1 MLSYEKRNIEVS
13 QEHVPDQKLI
23 DEIIAGLLQEQPS
36 ISPKFFYDEI
46 GSHLFEAITF
56 LEEYYPTRTE
66 KQIMMQC
73 GEAIALTIGKCDV
86 LLDLGAGNCEKGS
99 ALFNSL
105 MPKEYRA
112 LDISKEFLE
121 RAIYGLQ
128 KEFPQIQMQAQTCD
142 LQEEMLFPDLL
153 GRKKT
158 FFYPGSSIGNF
169 DLDAALKLFK
179 NIVKVCEGDG
189 GLLIGVD
196 LVKDHEVLS
205 RAYNDGLGITAAFNK
220 NILLHLNHL
229 VKTDFNLEHWEH
241 YAIFNEQLARIEMY
255 LRSSEQQLVSW
266 PGGEKQFDRGAQIHT
281 ENSYKYTQE
290 KFESLLSSAGF
301 KSVQS
306 WTDPNHYF
314 LVAYAAA

>member
-1 MLSYEKRNIEVS
+1 MPN
-13 QEHVPDQKLI
+13 QKLV
-23 DEIIAGLLQEQPS
+23 DEIIAGLSQEQPS

-66 KQIMMQC
+66 KQIMMQH
-73 GEAIALTIGKCDV
+73 GEAMALAIGKCDV

-99 ALFNSL
+99 ALFDTL
-105 MPKEYRA
+105 LPKEYRA

-121 RAIYGLQ
+121 QAISGLQ

-142 LQEEMLFPDLL
+142 LQEEMVFPDLV

-169 DLDAALKLFK
+169 DPEAALGLFK
-179 NIVKVCEGDG
+179 NIVKVCQGDG

-196 LVKDHEVLS
+196 LVKDRAVLS
-205 RAYNDGLGITAAFNK
+205 RAYNDALGITAAFNK
-220 NILLHLNHL
+220 NILLHLNRL
-229 VKTDFNLEHWEH
+229 IKTDFNLRHWEH
-241 YAIFNEQLARIEMY
+241 YAIFNEQLARIEMH
-255 LRSSEQQLVSW
+255 LRSTRNQVVSF
-266 PGGEKQFDRGAQIHT
+266 PGGERHFDTSALIHT

-290 KFESLLSSAGF
+290 KFESILSSAGF
-301 KSVQS
+301 RSVHS
-306 WTDPNHYF
+306 WTDPDHYF

>member
-1 MLSYEKRNIEVS
+1 MS
-13 QEHVPDQKLI
+13 QECIPDQKLI

-66 KQIMMQC
+66 KQIMMQY
-73 GEAIALTIGKCDV
+73 GEAIALAIGKCDV

-121 RAIYGLQ
+121 QAIASLQ

-142 LQEEMLFPDLL
+142 LQEEMVFPDLV

-169 DLDAALKLFK
+169 DPDAVLGLFK
-179 NIVKVCEGDG
+179 NIVKVCDGDG

-196 LVKDHEVLS
+196 LVKEHKFLS
-205 RAYNDGLGITAAFNK
+205 RAYNDALGITAAFNK
-220 NILLHLNHL
+220 NILLHLNRL
-229 VKTDFNLEHWEH
+229 VKTDFNLECWEH
-241 YAIFNEQLARIEMY
+241 YAIFNEQLARIEMH
-255 LRSSEQQLVSW
+255 LRSTQSQVVSW
-266 PGGEKQFDRGAQIHT
+266 PGGQKHFDGGALIHT

-290 KFESLLSSAGF
+290 KFESLLVGAGF
-301 KSVQS
+301 KNVCS
-306 WTDPNHYF
+306 WTDPNRYF
-314 LVAYAAA
+314 LVAYASA

>member
-1 MLSYEKRNIEVS
+1 VS
-13 QEHVPDQKLI
+13 QEHLPDQKLI
-23 DEIIAGLLQEQPS
+23 DEIITSLSQEQPS
-36 ISPKFFYDEI
+36 ISPKFFYNEI

-66 KQIMMQC
+66 KKVMMQY
-73 GEAIALTIGKCDV
+73 GEAIALTIEKCDI

-112 LDISKEFLE
+112 LDISKDFLE
-121 RAIYGLQ
+121 QAISGLQ

-142 LQEEMLFPDLL
+142 LQEELVFPDLV

-169 DLDAALKLFK
+169 DPDAALGLFK
-179 NIVKVCEGDG
+179 NIVKVCEGNG

-196 LVKDHEVLS
+196 LVKDFEVLS
-205 RAYNDGLGITAAFNK
+205 RAYNDALGVTAAFNK
-220 NILLHLNHL
+220 NILLHLNRL
-229 VKTDFNLEHWEH
+229 VKTDFNLKYWDH

-255 LRSSEQQLVSW
+255 LRSTRNQVISW
-266 PGGEKQFDRGAQIHT
+266 SGGEKHFNSGALIHT

-290 KFESLLSSAGF
+290 KFESLLVSAGF
-301 KSVQS
+301 KSVRS
-306 WTDPNHYF
+306 WTDTNQYF
-314 LVAYAAA
+314 LVAYATA

>member
-1 MLSYEKRNIEVS
+1 M
-13 QEHVPDQKLI
+13 I

-66 KQIMMQC
+66 KQIMMQY
-73 GEAIALTIGKCDV
+73 GEAMALVIGKCDV

-121 RAIYGLQ
+121 QAIASLQ

-142 LQEEMLFPDLL
+142 LQEEMVFPDLV
-153 GRKKT
+153 GRKKI

-169 DLDAALKLFK
+169 DPDAALGLFK
-179 NIVKVCEGDG
+179 NIVKVCEGNG

-196 LVKDHEVLS
+196 LVKEHKVLS
-205 RAYNDGLGITAAFNK
+205 RAYNDALGITEAFNK
-220 NILLHLNHL
+220 NILLHLNRL
-229 VKTDFNLEHWEH
+229 VKTDFDLEHWEH
-241 YAIFNEQLARIEMY
+241 YAIFNEQLARIEMH
-255 LRSSEQQLVSW
+255 LRSTQSQVVSW
-266 PGGEKQFDRGAQIHT
+266 PGGQKHFDGGALIHT

-290 KFESLLSSAGF
+290 KFESLLVGAGF
-301 KSVQS
+301 KNVCS
-306 WTDPNHYF
+306 WTDPNRYF
-314 LVAYAAA
+314 LVAYASA

>member
-1 MLSYEKRNIEVS
+1 MS
-13 QEHVPDQKLI
+13 QEHFPDQKLM
-23 DEIIAGLLQEQPS
+23 DEIITGLSQERPS

-66 KQIMMQC
+66 KQIMLQYDK
-73 GEAIALTIGKCDV
+73 AIALEIGKCDV

-105 MPKEYRA
+105 IPKEYWA

-121 RAIYGLQ
+121 QAISGLQ
-128 KEFPQIQMQAQTCD
+128 KEFPQIQMLAQTCD
-142 LQEEMLFPDLL
+142 LQEELAFPDLV

-169 DLDAALKLFK
+169 DPEAVLGLFK

-205 RAYNDGLGITAAFNK
+205 RAYNDPLGITASFNK
-220 NILLHLNHL
+220 NILLHLNRL

-241 YAIFNEQLARIEMY
+241 YAIFNAQLARIEMY
-255 LRSSEQQLVSW
+255 LRSTQQQVVAW
-266 PGGEKQFDRGAQIHT
+266 PGGERRFAANELIHT

-290 KFESLLSSAGF
+290 KFESLLMSAGF
-301 KSVQS
+301 KTVRS
-306 WTDPNHYF
+306 WTDPNSYF

>member
-1 MLSYEKRNIEVS
+1 MS
-13 QEHVPDQKLI
+13 QEHLPNQKLI
-23 DEIIAGLLQEQPS
+23 DEIINGLLQEQPS

-66 KQIMMQC
+66 KQIMMQY
-73 GEAIALTIGKCDV
+73 GEAIALTIGQCDV

-121 RAIYGLQ
+121 QAISGLK
-128 KEFPQIQMQAQTCD
+128 KEFPKIQMQAQTCD
-142 LQEEMLFPDLL
+142 LQEEMVFSDLVA
-153 GRKKT
+153 RRKT

-169 DLDAALKLFK
+169 DPDAALRLFK

-205 RAYNDGLGITAAFNK
+205 RAYNDSLGITAAFNK
-220 NILLHLNHL
+220 NVLLHLNQL
-229 VKTDFNLEHWEH
+229 VKTDFNIEHWEH
-241 YAIFNEQLARIEMY
+241 YAIFNESLSRIEMY
-255 LRSSEQQLVSW
+255 LRSSQKQVVSW
-266 PGGEKQFDRGAQIHT
+266 PGGEKRFDSGALIHT

-301 KSVQS
+301 KSVHS
-306 WTDPNHYF
+306 WTDPNRYF
-314 LVAYAAA
+314 LVAYASA

>member
-1 MLSYEKRNIEVS
+1 MSKECGPN
-13 QEHVPDQKLI
+13 QKLV
-23 DEIIAGLLQEQPS
+23 DEIIASLTQEQPS

-56 LEEYYPTRTE
+56 LEEYYPTRIE
-66 KQIMMQC
+66 KQIMMQY
-73 GEAIALTIGKCDV
+73 GEEIALTIGKCDV

-99 ALFNSL
+99 ALFDSL
-105 MPKEYRA
+105 IPREYRA

-121 RAIYGLQ
+121 QAISGLQ

-142 LQEEMLFPDLL
+142 LQEELAFPDLV

-169 DLDAALKLFK
+169 DPDAALRLFK

-196 LVKDHEVLS
+196 LVKNHEVLS
-205 RAYNDGLGITAAFNK
+205 RAYNDALGITAAFNK
-220 NILLHLNHL
+220 NMLLHLNRFA
-229 VKTDFNLEHWEH
+229 KTDFNLAYWEH
-241 YAIFNEQLARIEMY
+241 YAIFNDQLSRIEMY
-255 LRSSEQQLVSW
+255 LRSTQDQVVTW
-266 PGGEKQFDRGAQIHT
+266 TNGEKYFDCGDLIHT

-290 KFESLLSSAGF
+290 KFESLLKSAGF
-301 KSVQS
+301 KDVHS
-306 WTDPNHYF
+306 WTDPNDYF

>member
-1 MLSYEKRNIEVS
+1 MSN
-13 QEHVPDQKLI
+13 QKLV
-23 DEIIAGLLQEQPS
+23 DEIITGLSQEQPS

-66 KQIMMQC
+66 KQIMMQH
-73 GEAIALTIGKCDV
+73 GEAMALAIGRCDV

-99 ALFNSL
+99 ALFGTL
-105 MPKEYRA
+105 LPKEYRA

-121 RAIYGLQ
+121 QAISGLQ

-142 LQEEMLFPDLL
+142 LQEEMVFPDLVD
-153 GRKKT
+153 RKKT

-169 DLDAALKLFK
+169 DPEAALGLFK

-196 LVKDHEVLS
+196 LVKDREVLS
-205 RAYNDGLGITAAFNK
+205 RAYNDALGITAAFNK
-220 NILLHLNHL
+220 NILLHLNRL
-229 VKTDFNLEHWEH
+229 VKTDFDLEYWEH
-241 YAIFNEQLARIEMY
+241 YAIFNEQLARIEMH
-255 LRSSEQQLVSW
+255 LRSTRNQVVSF
-266 PGGEKQFDRGAQIHT
+266 PGGDRHFDSSTLIHT

-290 KFESLLSSAGF
+290 KFESLLMSAGF
-301 KSVQS
+301 KAVHS
-306 WTDPNHYF
+306 WTDPNCYF
-314 LVAYAAA
+314 LVAYATA

>member
-1 MLSYEKRNIEVS
+1 MS
-13 QEHVPDQKLI
+13 QEPLRDQKLI
-23 DEIIAGLLQEQPS
+23 NEIIAGLSQEVPS

-66 KQIMMQC
+66 KQIMLQYR
-73 GEAIALTIGKCDV
+73 EAIALAIGKCDV

-105 MPKEYRA
+105 QPKEYRA

-121 RAIYGLQ
+121 QAISGLQ
-128 KEFPQIQMQAQTCD
+128 KEFPNIQMQAQTFD
-142 LQEEMLFPDLL
+142 LQEEMAFPDLA

-169 DLDAALKLFK
+169 DPDAARKLFK

-205 RAYNDGLGITAAFNK
+205 RAYNDALGITAAFNK

-241 YAIFNEQLARIEMY
+241 YAFFNTQLTRIEMY
-255 LRSSEQQLVSW
+255 LKSSGQQVVSW
-266 PGGEKQFDRGAQIHT
+266 PGGEKRFDRGTLIHT

-301 KSVQS
+301 KSVHS

-314 LVAYAAA
+314 LVSYAAV

>member
-1 MLSYEKRNIEVS
+1 LSTEDLN
-13 QEHVPDQKLI
+13 DQKLI
-23 DEIIAGLLQEQPS
+23 DDIIAGLLQEQPS

-66 KQIMMQC
+66 KQIMLQYDK
-73 GEAIALTIGKCDV
+73 AIALAIGKCDV

-121 RAIYGLQ
+121 QAISGLQ
-128 KEFPQIQMQAQTCD
+128 KEFPQICMQAQTCD
-142 LQEEMLFPDLL
+142 LQEELVFPDLV
-153 GRKKT
+153 GQKKI

-169 DLDAALKLFK
+169 DPDAALGLFK
-179 NIVKVCEGDG
+179 NIVKVCEADG

-196 LVKDHEVLS
+196 LVKDHQVLYQ
-205 RAYNDGLGITAAFNK
+205 AYNDALGITAAFNK
-220 NILLHLNHL
+220 NILLHLNRQ
-229 VKTDFNLEHWEH
+229 VKTDFNLDHWEH
-241 YAIFNEQLARIEMY
+241 CAIFNEQLSRIEMY
-255 LRSSEQQLVSW
+255 LRSSQQQVVTW
-266 PGGEKQFDRGAQIHT
+266 HGGQRQFEANELIHT

-290 KFESLLSSAGF
+290 KFESLLMSAGF
-301 KSVQS
+301 KSVRS
-306 WTDPNHYF
+306 WTDSNSYF
-314 LVAYAAA
+314 LVAYATA

>member
-1 MLSYEKRNIEVS
+1 MS
-13 QEHVPDQKLI
+13 QEHLPDKKLV
-23 DEIIAGLLQEQPS
+23 DEIINSLSQEQSS

-66 KQIMMQC
+66 KQIMTQY
-73 GEAIALTIGKCDV
+73 GEAIALTIGKSDV

-105 MPKEYRA
+105 KPREYRA

-121 RAIYGLQ
+121 QAISALR
-128 KEFPQIQMQAQTCD
+128 KEYPQIQMQAQTCD
-142 LQEEMLFPDLL
+142 LQEEMTFPDLV

-169 DLDAALKLFK
+169 DPDAALGLFK
-179 NIVKVCEGDG
+179 NMVKVCEGDG

-196 LVKDHEVLS
+196 LVKNHEVLS
-205 RAYNDGLGITAAFNK
+205 RAYNDNLGITAAFNK
-220 NILLHLNHL
+220 SILLHLNRL
-229 VKTDFNLEHWEH
+229 VKTNFNLEHWEH

-255 LRSSEQQLVSW
+255 LRSTRNQVVSW
-266 PGGEKQFDRGAQIHT
+266 PSGEKHFDSGALIHT

-290 KFESLLSSAGF
+290 KFESLLVGAGF
-301 KSVQS
+301 KSVHS

>member
-1 MLSYEKRNIEVS
+1 MS
-13 QEHVPDQKLI
+13 QEHLRDQKLM
-23 DEIIAGLLQEQPS
+23 DEIISGLTQEQPS

-66 KQIMMQC
+66 KHIMMQY

-105 MPKEYRA
+105 KPKEYRA

-121 RAIYGLQ
+121 QAIASLQ
-128 KEFPQIQMQAQTCD
+128 KEFPHIQMQAQACD
-142 LQEEMLFPDLL
+142 LQEEMEFLDLV

-169 DLDAALKLFK
+169 DPDAALELFK
-179 NIVKVCEGDG
+179 NIVKVCQGDG

-196 LVKDHEVLS
+196 LVKDLEILS
-205 RAYNDGLGITAAFNK
+205 RAYNDDLGITAAFNK
-220 NILLHLNHL
+220 NMLLHLNRL
-229 VKTDFNLEHWEH
+229 AKTDFNLAHWEH

-255 LRSSEQQLVSW
+255 LRSTHNQAVTW
-266 PGGEKQFDRGAQIHT
+266 PSGEKGFESGALIHT

-290 KFESLLSSAGF
+290 KFESLLKSAGF
-301 KSVQS
+301 KDVHS

>member
-1 MLSYEKRNIEVS
+1 VS
-13 QEHVPDQKLI
+13 QEHFPDQKLM
-23 DEIIAGLLQEQPS
+23 DEIITGLSQERPT

-66 KQIMMQC
+66 KQIMLQYDK
-73 GEAIALTIGKCDV
+73 AIALEIGKCDV

-105 MPKEYRA
+105 IPKEYWA

-121 RAIYGLQ
+121 QAISGLQ
-128 KEFPQIQMQAQTCD
+128 KEFPQIQMLAKTCD
-142 LQEEMLFPDLL
+142 LQEELAFPDLV

-169 DLDAALKLFK
+169 DPEAVLRLFK

-196 LVKDHEVLS
+196 LVKDYEVLS
-205 RAYNDGLGITAAFNK
+205 RAYNDPLGITAAFNK
-220 NILLHLNHL
+220 NILLHLNRL

-241 YAIFNEQLARIEMY
+241 YAIFNAQLARIEMY
-255 LRSSEQQLVSW
+255 LRSTQQQVVAW
-266 PGGEKQFDRGAQIHT
+266 PGGERRFAANELIHT

-290 KFESLLSSAGF
+290 KFESLLMSAGF
-301 KSVQS
+301 KTVRS
-306 WTDPNHYF
+306 WTDPNSYF

>member
-1 MLSYEKRNIEVS
+1 M
-13 QEHVPDQKLI
+13 I
-23 DEIIAGLLQEQPS
+23 DEIITSLSQEQPS

-66 KQIMMQC
+66 KKVMMQY
-73 GEAIALTIGKCDV
+73 GEAIALTIEKCDI

-112 LDISKEFLE
+112 LDISKDFLE
-121 RAIYGLQ
+121 QAISGLQ
-128 KEFPQIQMQAQTCD
+128 KEFPQIQMQEQTCD
-142 LQEEMLFPDLL
+142 LQEELVFPDLV

-169 DLDAALKLFK
+169 DPDAALGLFK
-179 NIVKVCEGDG
+179 NIVKVCEGNG

-196 LVKDHEVLS
+196 LVKDFEVLS
-205 RAYNDGLGITAAFNK
+205 RAYNDALGVTAAFNK
-220 NILLHLNHL
+220 NILLHLNRL
-229 VKTDFNLEHWEH
+229 VKTDFNLKYWDH

-255 LRSSEQQLVSW
+255 LRSTRNQVISW
-266 PGGEKQFDRGAQIHT
+266 SGGEKHFNSGALIHT

-290 KFESLLSSAGF
+290 KFESLLVSAGF
-301 KSVQS
+301 KSVRS
-306 WTDPNHYF
+306 WTDTNQYF
-314 LVAYAAA
+314 LVAYATA

>member
-1 MLSYEKRNIEVS
+1 VS
-13 QEHVPDQKLI
+13 KESLPDQKLV
-23 DEIIAGLLQEQPS
+23 DEIITGLTQEQPS

-66 KQIMMQC
+66 KQIMMQY
-73 GEAIALTIGKCDV
+73 GKAIALTIGKCDV

-121 RAIYGLQ
+121 QAISSLQ
-128 KEFPQIQMQAQTCD
+128 KEFPHIPMQAQTCD
-142 LQEEMLFPDLL
+142 LQEEMVFPDLV

-169 DLDAALKLFK
+169 DPEAAQGLFK
-179 NIVKVCEGDG
+179 NIVKVCEGNG

-196 LVKDHEVLS
+196 LVKDNVVLS
-205 RAYNDGLGITAAFNK
+205 RAYNDALGITAAFNK
-220 NILLHLNHL
+220 NMLLHLNRL
-229 VKTDFNLEHWEH
+229 AQTDFNLAHWEH
-241 YAIFNEQLARIEMY
+241 YATFNAQLSRIEMY
-255 LRSSEQQLVSW
+255 LRSTKNQVLTW
-266 PGGEKQFDRGAQIHT
+266 PDGEKSFDSGALIHT

-290 KFESLLSSAGF
+290 KFELLLKSAGF
-301 KSVQS
+301 RDIHS

-314 LVAYAAA
+314 LVAYATA

>member
-1 MLSYEKRNIEVS
+1 MQN
-13 QEHVPDQKLI
+13 QKLI
-23 DEIIAGLLQEQPS
+23 NEIIVGLSQEQPS

-46 GSHLFEAITF
+46 GSHLFEAITL

-66 KQIMMQC
+66 KQIMMQY
-73 GEAIALTIGKCDV
+73 GEAIALAIGKCDV

-99 ALFNSL
+99 TLFDTL
-105 MPKEYRA
+105 LPREYRA

-121 RAIYGLQ
+121 QAISGLQ

-142 LQEEMLFPDLL
+142 LQEQLVFPDLV

-169 DLDAALKLFK
+169 EPEAALGLFK
-179 NIVKVCEGDG
+179 NIVKVCRGDG

-196 LVKDHEVLS
+196 LVKDHTVLS
-205 RAYNDGLGITAAFNK
+205 RAYNDALGITAAFNK
-220 NILLHLNHL
+220 NILLHLNRL
-229 VKTDFNLEHWEH
+229 AKTDFNLEHWEH

-255 LRSSEQQLVSW
+255 LRSTRNQVISF
-266 PGGEKQFDRGAQIHT
+266 PGGEKHFVKSALIHT

-290 KFESLLSSAGF
+290 KFESLLIGAGF
-301 KSVQS
+301 KSVHS
-306 WTDPNHYF
+306 WTDSNHYF

>member
-1 MLSYEKRNIEVS
+1 MS
-13 QEHVPDQKLI
+13 QEHSPDQKLMN
-23 DEIIAGLLQEQPS
+23 EIIAGLSQEQPS

-66 KQIMMQC
+66 KQIMLQYE
-73 GEAIALTIGKCDV
+73 EAIALAIGKCDV

-121 RAIYGLQ
+121 QAISGLQ
-128 KEFPQIQMQAQTCD
+128 KEFPHIQMQAQACD
-142 LQEEMLFPDLL
+142 LQDELVFTDLV

-169 DLDAALKLFK
+169 DPAAALGLFK

-205 RAYNDGLGITAAFNK
+205 RAYNDALGITAAFNK

-229 VKTDFNLEHWEH
+229 VKTNFNLEHWEH

-255 LRSSEQQLVSW
+255 LRSTQHQVVSW
-266 PGGEKQFDRGAQIHT
+266 PGGEKLFDSGALIHT
-281 ENSYKYTQE
+281 ENSYKYTPE
-290 KFESLLSSAGF
+290 KFKSLLLSAGF
-301 KSVQS
+301 KTIDS
-306 WTDPNHYF
+306 WTDPNAYF
-314 LVAYAAA
+314 LVAYASA

>member
-1 MLSYEKRNIEVS
+1 VS
-13 QEHVPDQKLI
+13 QAHLSDQKLI
-23 DEIIAGLLQEQPS
+23 DEIIASLTQEQPS

-66 KQIMMQC
+66 KQIMMQYE
-73 GEAIALTIGKCDV
+73 EAIALTIGKCDI

-105 MPKEYRA
+105 QPKEYRA

-121 RAIYGLQ
+121 QAIFGLQ
-128 KEFPQIQMQAQTCD
+128 KEFSQIQMQAQTCD
-142 LQEEMLFPDLL
+142 LQEEMIFDDLV
-153 GRKKT
+153 GREKT

-169 DLDAALKLFK
+169 DPGSALRLFQ
-179 NIVKVCEGDG
+179 NIVRVCQGDG

-196 LVKDHEVLS
+196 LVKDHAVLYQ
-205 RAYNDGLGITAAFNK
+205 AYNDVLGITAAFNK
-220 NILLHLNHL
+220 NILLHLNRL
-229 VKTDFNLEHWEH
+229 AKTDFNLAQWEH
-241 YAIFNEQLARIEMY
+241 YAIFNEQLSRIEMY
-255 LRSSEQQLVSW
+255 LRSTRNQVVSW
-266 PGGEKQFDRGAQIHT
+266 PSGEMHFDSGALIHT

-290 KFESLLSSAGF
+290 KFESLLKSAGF
-301 KSVQS
+301 KDVHS

-314 LVAYAAA
+314 LVAYATA